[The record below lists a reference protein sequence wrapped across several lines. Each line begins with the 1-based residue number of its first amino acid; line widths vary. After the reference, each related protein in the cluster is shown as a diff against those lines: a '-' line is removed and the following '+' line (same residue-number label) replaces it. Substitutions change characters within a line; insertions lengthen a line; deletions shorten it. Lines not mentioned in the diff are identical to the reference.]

1 MTESHGTGPLGF
13 TIARGSRYNGLMKIA
28 FVGPFALQP
37 KRTMAVRAL
46 PLAKALVA
54 RGHEVQMWLP
64 PWDNPQ
70 DAGREWQDGGVQIHN
85 VALPPHLPLAHHAL
99 LTQRLVRGALRGRP
113 DAVHCFKP
121 KAYAGLSAWTL
132 WQLKRLGVAHTRL
145 VVDTDDWEGP
155 GGWNELQHYSGTE
168 QRFFAWQER
177 WGLRHNDA
185 LTVASRTLQSIAWS
199 LGVPPAQVHYLPNGA
214 SATVTP
220 SVDEIDALRERYGL
234 HDAQVALLYTRFFE
248 YGVERGWAIMRGV
261 LEQLPDVRWLVVG
274 KGLFGEEEQLLEL
287 ARSQGR
293 ETDVCYAGWVPP
305 EALPAHFALAD
316 VAIYPF
322 DDTLV
327 NRCKCAVKLIDL
339 LAAGLAV
346 VADGVGQNGEYIEH
360 GVSGLLV
367 RPGATA
373 AFVAAVV
380 HLLRDTE
387 LARQL
392 GRGARERIRENYLW
406 ERLATIAEQAY
417 VQPAA
422 QTQKSQR
429 QR

>member
-1 MTESHGTGPLGF
+1 
-13 TIARGSRYNGLMKIA
+13 MKIA

-70 DAGREWQDGGVQIHN
+70 DAGGECQDGGVQIHN
-85 VALPPHLPLAHHAL
+85 VALPPRLPLTYHAL

-113 DAVHCFKP
+113 DVVHCFKP
-121 KAYAGLSAWTL
+121 KAYAGLTAWTL
-132 WQLKRLGVAHTRL
+132 WQLKRLGMARTRV
-145 VVDTDDWEGP
+145 VVDADDWEGP
-155 GGWNELQHYSGTE
+155 GGWNELQHYSAAE
-168 QRFFAWQER
+168 KRFFAWQER

-185 LTVASRTLQSIAWS
+185 LTVASRALESIAWS

-214 SATVTP
+214 SATLAP
-220 SVDEIDALRERYGL
+220 SAAETDALRERYGL
-234 HDAQVALLYTRFFE
+234 GNAPVALLYTRFFE

-274 KGLFGEEEQLLEL
+274 KGLFGEEKQLMEL

-293 ETDVCYAGWVPP
+293 ATDVTYAGWVPP
-305 EALPAHFALAD
+305 EALPAHFGLAD

-339 LAAGLAV
+339 LAAGVAV
-346 VADGVGQNGEYIEH
+346 VADSAGQNSEYIEH

-367 RPGATA
+367 TPGDTP

-380 HLLRDTE
+380 RLLRDAD

-392 GRGARERIRENYLW
+392 GRGAHKRIREHYLW
-406 ERLATIAEQAY
+406 ERLASTAEQAY
-417 VQPAA
+417 GQPAT

-429 QR
+429 LR

>member
-1 MTESHGTGPLGF
+1 M
-13 TIARGSRYNGLMKIA
+13 RIA

-54 RGHEVQMWLP
+54 RGHEVHVWLP
-64 PWDNPQ
+64 PWDAPQ
-70 DAGREWQDGGVQIHN
+70 DAGKEWQDGGVHVHN
-85 VALPPHLPLAHHAL
+85 VALPARLPLAWHAV
-99 LTQRLVRGALRGRP
+99 LTQRLVRGALGGQP

-132 WQLKRLGVAHTRL
+132 WQLKQLGAVRARL
-145 VVDTDDWEGP
+145 VVDADDWEGA
-155 GGWNELQHYSGTE
+155 GGWNELQRYTAAE
-168 QRFFAWQER
+168 KRFFAWQER

-185 LTVASRTLQSIAWS
+185 LTIASRALQSIAWS

-214 SATVTP
+214 LPPSTADSAEVTR
-220 SVDEIDALRERYGL
+220 LREGYGL
-234 HDAQVALLYTRFFE
+234 GEGPVALLYTRFFE

-261 LEQLPDVRWLVVG
+261 LEQWPDLRWLVVG
-274 KGLFGEEEQLLEL
+274 KGFFGEEEQLMEL
-287 ARSQGR
+287 ARSQGLAAQV
-293 ETDVCYAGWVPP
+293 TYAGWVPP
-305 EALPAHFALAD
+305 EALAAHFALANA
-316 VAIYPF
+316 AIYPF

-339 LAAGLAV
+339 LGAGVAV
-346 VADGVGQNGEYIEH
+346 VADGVGQNAEYIEH

-367 RPGATA
+367 TPGDTS

-380 HLLRDTE
+380 RLLRDVD

-392 GRGARERIRENYLW
+392 GRGARERIREHYPW

-417 VQPAA
+417 GGRPVEAPNGQWLP
-422 QTQKSQR
+422 
-429 QR
+429 